1 MPAPVP
7 PPAPMIAGT
16 PKPSP
21 AKRPGASRCYRPSRG
36 QPNAAE
42 RGLWAGGHGVL
53 VPYACPMGVRTDEG
67 VLITGVYGAGKSTV
81 AAEISYLLEQRRQ
94 PYALLDLDFLGWGVN
109 TFDGRA
115 AESPFLLR
123 NLAAVISNYRAGGIS
138 VFVLA
143 YFVSSHDEL
152 RGIREAVGVPLRV
165 VRLSVPLPDIE
176 QRLAADV
183 TTERRASVTVRRPQR
198 RECAGAWGQ
207 AGSRLTS
214 PLGSVSAR
222 PDLAPPC

>member
-1 MPAPVP
+1 ME
-7 PPAPMIAGT
+7 IR
-16 PKPSP
+16 S
-21 AKRPGASRCYRPSRG
+21 
-36 QPNAAE
+36 
-42 RGLWAGGHGVL
+42 
-53 VPYACPMGVRTDEG
+53 DEG

-109 TFDGRA
+109 SFDDSVAGN
-115 AESPFLLR
+115 SFMLR
-123 NLAAVISNYRAGGIS
+123 NLAAVVSNYREGGIS

-152 RGIREAVGVPLRV
+152 RGIRDAVGVPLRV

-183 TTERRASVTVRRPQR
+183 TTERREELREAARQIEDGEGVGVEDVVLANDRPVPVVAEQVMT
-198 RECAGAWGQ
+198 W
-207 AGSRLTS
+207 
-214 PLGSVSAR
+214 LGWT
-222 PDLAPPC
+222 